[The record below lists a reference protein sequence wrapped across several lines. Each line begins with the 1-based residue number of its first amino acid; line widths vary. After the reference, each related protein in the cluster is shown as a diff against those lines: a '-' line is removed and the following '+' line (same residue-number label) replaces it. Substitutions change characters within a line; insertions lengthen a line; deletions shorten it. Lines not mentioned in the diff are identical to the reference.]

1 MNAAIRDAA
10 NDEEKM
16 MLIESTLQDVTQV
29 ICDIY
34 SRYLFETEVVEKR
47 KEGFLFSDDLEDIML
62 RAQKKAYGT
71 GLDHDQLHPYGSAR
85 VTITMPA

>member
-1 MNAAIRDAA
+1 
-10 NDEEKM
+10 M

-47 KEGFLFSDDLEDIML
+47 KDGFLFSDDLEDIML

-71 GLDHDQLHPYGSAR
+71 GLITTSCIRICGSAR
-85 VTITMPA
+85 VTITTPA